1 MASIERIDKMQK
13 EFINIA
19 AHELRTP
26 IQPILSLSQ
35 ILQSNISNSA
45 QQQEFLDAI
54 VRNAKRLQ
62 RLTEN
67 ILDVSKIE
75 GQSLQINKERFNLNE
90 KIRDVISDINNQIGL
105 RNNAMSILFE
115 PKQDVFVEADKVRI
129 YEVISNLI
137 KNAIQF
143 TKEGTITIVAAE
155 KMDYNEVLVSIKD
168 TGKGIDLDIMPRL
181 FSKFAAKSETGGTGL
196 GLFISKS
203 IVEAHGG
210 RIWAEN
216 NKDGRG
222 ATFYFSLPID

>member
-35 ILQSNISNSA
+35 ILQSNISNSV

-67 ILDVSKIE
+67 ILDVTRIE
-75 GQSLQINKERFNLNE
+75 SQSLQINKERFNLNE

-105 RNNAMSILFE
+105 L
-115 PKQDVFVEADKVRI
+115 
-129 YEVISNLI
+129 
-137 KNAIQF
+137 
-143 TKEGTITIVAAE
+143 
-155 KMDYNEVLVSIKD
+155 
-168 TGKGIDLDIMPRL
+168 DL
-181 FSKFAAKSETGGTGL
+181 
-196 GLFISKS
+196 
-203 IVEAHGG
+203 
-210 RIWAEN
+210 
-216 NKDGRG
+216 
-222 ATFYFSLPID
+222 